1 VSRLKLRVTPG
12 AKQSGWK
19 GALPDGRMKV
29 AIAAPPVDG
38 RANEA
43 LLRFVA
49 RALGVKTNAVRLAHG
64 AGGRD
69 KVVEVDLAADEL
81 ARRLERATTGEAE

>member
-1 VSRLKLRVTPG
+1 MRLRLRVQPG
-12 AKQSGWK
+12 AKRT
-19 GALPDGRMKV
+19 ALLLRMPGGEWKV
-29 AIAAPPVDG
+29 AVAAPPVDG

-81 ARRLERATTGEAE
+81 ARRLERAITGEAE